1 MKTQT
6 LEQTRQQ
13 VKLLEAKYNE
23 LQQVELSLKI
33 VFNVFFISQ
42 L

>member
-13 VKLLEAKYNE
+13 IKVLEAKYNE
-23 LQQVELSLKI
+23 LQQVNTNYQIYLAG
-33 VFNVFFISQ
+33 
-42 L
+42 